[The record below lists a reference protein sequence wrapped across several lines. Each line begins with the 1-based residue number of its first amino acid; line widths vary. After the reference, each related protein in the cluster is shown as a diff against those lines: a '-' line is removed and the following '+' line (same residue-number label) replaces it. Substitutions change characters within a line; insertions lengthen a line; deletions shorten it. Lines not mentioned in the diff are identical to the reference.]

1 MPVAPLPAFRE
12 EIDMAIRSTSQMGA
26 SRTASSTRRPART
39 EQDGPSF
46 TEVIHSQ
53 LFSNY
58 QVPRGQVQ
66 RSA

>member
-1 MPVAPLPAFRE
+1 
-12 EIDMAIRSTSQMGA
+12 MAIRSTSQMGA
-26 SRTASSTRRPART
+26 SRTASSTRRPVRV

-58 QVPRGQVQ
+58 QVPRGEVQ